1 MKKLGIVIQGTTFMK
16 SMMPLAIFAN
26 SVGVLP
32 VLLLYR
38 FRKGKTHDN
47 LDHDRVYEIMKCM
60 DLKFEAFIV
69 SDENDALRIIRK
81 EKISNVVCQD
91 AQHHGKVFCKT
102 HGLNVFSISVF
113 FDTLHYANR
122 LRRNHLKYEVEP
134 RPDVLYFPDVRFR
147 DDFFRLFPDYDV
159 RHKSIGSPLYDH
171 KLFIEEREYEK
182 SVLFLCGPQHMLSKT
197 LQYDFESF
205 AKHCIKNNITF
216 YMKTRPKTPWKF
228 QDSFVTDNV
237 KVIRGEAGFPYT
249 SLDMILNTDLHISSY
264 STSVVESEHF
274 GKQCINLDTIQ
285 KNNAEYGFDA
295 VKDDFNFHD
304 VYNSELCKTVNEKVQ
319 DTYYSFVDDTR
330 KHQEVENITF
340 SSNNSKR
347 ILEDLVSFASRK

>member
-69 SDENDALRIIRK
+69 SDENDALRIMRK

-122 LRRNHLKYEVEP
+122 VRLNHINYNHDML
-134 RPDVLYFPDVRFR
+134 PDAMYFPDKRFENDFKRLMSR
-147 DDFFRLFPDYDV
+147 DMSCNFI
-159 RHKSIGSPLYDH
+159 SAGSPLFDH
-171 KLFIEEREYEK
+171 SLFIKKTPIDR
-182 SVLFLCGPQHMLSKT
+182 SVCFLTT
-197 LQYDFESF
+197 LQRLVDKTAQEDLEMFIDY
-205 AKHCIKNNITF
+205 CLKNKIQF
-216 YMKTRPKTPWKF
+216 IMKTKEKAPWKLKNKKLY
-228 QDSFVTDNV
+228 SHV
-237 KVIRGEAGFPYT
+237 KIVKDEIGFPYT
-249 SLDMILNTDLHISSY
+249 SLFLILNTDIHISSY
-264 STSVVESEHF
+264 STSACESEYF
-274 GKQCINLDTIQ
+274 EKPCINLGSVEDKRLTYAVNSIKNEYNFNNLFNSQ
-285 KNNAEYGFDA
+285 TCITSRSNIIEAYENLLSLKIEDKNNI
-295 VKDDFNFHD
+295 
-304 VYNSELCKTVNEKVQ
+304 TM
-319 DTYYSFVDDTR
+319 VD
-330 KHQEVENITF
+330 
-340 SSNNSKR
+340 NNSIR
-347 ILEDLVSFASRK
+347 ILNDISKRL

>member
-1 MKKLGIVIQGTTFMK
+1 MLKLGIAIQGMTFMK
-16 SMMPLAIFAN
+16 SMIPLAIFAN

-47 LDHDRVYEIMKCM
+47 LDHDRVYEIMKGM

-69 SDENDALRIIRK
+69 SDENDALRIMRK

-102 HGLNVFSISVF
+102 HGLNVFSIGVF

-122 LRRNHLKYEVEP
+122 LRRNHLKYEAEP
-134 RPDVLYFPDVRFR
+134 RPDVLYFPDARFR

-171 KLFIEEREYEK
+171 SLFVEKKEYER
-182 SVLFLCGPQHMLSKT
+182 SVLFLCGLQDRLSKT
-197 LQYDFESF
+197 LQRDLESF
-205 AKHCIKNNITF
+205 AKHCIENNITF

-237 KVIRGEAGFPYT
+237 KVIRDEAGFPST

-264 STSVVESEHF
+264 STSVIESGHF
-274 GKQCINLDTIQ
+274 GKPCINLDTIH
-285 KNNAEYGFDA
+285 KKGAEYGFAA

-304 VYNSELCKTVNEKVQ
+304 VYNSQLCKTVNEKVQ
-319 DTYYSFVDDTR
+319 DAYYSFVSDNR
-330 KHQEVENITF
+330 KAPPIESITF